1 LLYADEFAH
10 IHANFLEPFY
20 RSIYPTLSSSKI
32 SRMIISSTPNG
43 MNLFYDIYQGAIQKK
58 NAFNPIRVDWWQV
71 PGRDEEWKKR
81 EIANLGNEELFNQEY
96 GNQFLASSRLLLS
109 SEILQYIKRISKN
122 YKWQEI
128 GSFIDYPDLSKALLW
143 HPDYDPT
150 SSSVKRDQIV
160 FSIDVGDGVGRDYS
174 VITMFKLEPQ
184 SAAMV
189 RKTRDWRD
197 ETSFFRLKQIGTFRS
212 NTHSVDEVAKVLEI
226 LVFEVFNFENVSIVL
241 EINFKGSIIA
251 DKLSRHRNYYP
262 EIFLHTKHSINDD
275 NLKQGVK
282 IQKDNKEAYS
292 RELRVLIQNK
302 RIVLTDLRAFEELSS
317 FGMNAAGRYE
327 SQIGND
333 DIAMTCINLVTYFN
347 STDFYEMVEQMYDT
361 TGYNSR
367 NAIIKKMNNHT
378 NDDED
383 FMDMYRMIG
392 RV

>member
-1 LLYADEFAH
+1 
-10 IHANFLEPFY
+10 
-20 RSIYPTLSSSKI
+20 
-32 SRMIISSTPNG
+32 
-43 MNLFYDIYQGAIQKK
+43 
-58 NAFNPIRVDWWQV
+58 
-71 PGRDEEWKKR
+71 
-81 EIANLGNEELFNQEY
+81 
-96 GNQFLASSRLLLS
+96 
-109 SEILQYIKRISKN
+109 
-122 YKWQEI
+122 
-128 GSFIDYPDLSKALLW
+128 
-143 HPDYDPT
+143 
-150 SSSVKRDQIV
+150 
-160 FSIDVGDGVGRDYS
+160 
-174 VITMFKLEPQ
+174 MFKLEPQ